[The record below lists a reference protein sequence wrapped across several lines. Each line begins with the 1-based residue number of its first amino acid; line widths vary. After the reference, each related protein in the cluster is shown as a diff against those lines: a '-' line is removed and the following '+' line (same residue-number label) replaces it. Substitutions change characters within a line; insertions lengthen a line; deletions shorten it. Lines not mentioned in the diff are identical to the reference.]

1 MITDRQEQ
9 AVSDARGKGRQDKRT
24 PLLINRDNLRLMPNT
39 PLIRRRPQYMPY
51 DGAATDDEATRRS
64 YVEGT
69 GNRRPRVVN
78 SAAESD
84 VFDIG
89 KATKD
94 ELVAFA
100 MSEYG
105 KMLDSDKD
113 VRTLRKEFME
123 YVRTLDNT
131 EALS

>member
-1 MITDRQEQ
+1 MITAQQDQVMSEI
-9 AVSDARGKGRQDKRT
+9 RGKNRQDKRV

-39 PLIRRRPQYMPY
+39 PLIRKRPQYMPY

-69 GNRRPRVVN
+69 GTRRPRVVN
-78 SAAESD
+78 SAAEAD

-100 MSEYG
+100 FAEYG
-105 KMLDSDKD
+105 KMLNAEKD
-113 VRTLRKEFME
+113 VRTLRKEFMD
-123 YVRTLDNT
+123 YVATLDK